1 MLCRFEPRPAPL
13 RPYMVRHF
21 SGTGGKITTPYM
33 VSCLRA
39 CQIPYGLMVSDTI
52 NTPPQSAHKCH
63 TIYGHK
69 FINIFTKYAAHVARH
84 ARTILANCF
93 KTRIIYAAKFITQF
107 TKYVAHVAHYALTC
121 LANCFKTH
129 IIYAAT

>member
-39 CQIPYGLMVSDTI
+39 CQIPYGLMVSDNI
-52 NTPPQSAHKCH
+52 KPAPSSDHNCH

-69 FINIFTKYAAHVARH
+69 FAQHNAKYAAHVAH
-84 ARTILANCF
+84 YARTILANCF
-93 KTRIIYAAKFITQF
+93 KTRIIYAAKIIQIF
-107 TKYVAHVAHYALTC
+107 TKCDTSFAHYALTC
-121 LANCFKTH
+121 IANV
-129 IIYAAT
+129 